1 MTTITIIPLPAFT
14 IIRGS
19 ACFIL
24 NFTNCLGTKI
34 CLKLRIRL
42 CYFFTNQGGEHF
54 YAIEVPIVKL
64 VECLRESGMT
74 DMADNMIAWFKNMPI
89 ISPKQ
94 HLIIPHTK

>member
-1 MTTITIIPLPAFT
+1 MLEIAY
-14 IIRGS
+14 
-19 ACFIL
+19 
-24 NFTNCLGTKI
+24 KI
-34 CLKLRIRL
+34 ML
-42 CYFFTNQGGEHF
+42 FFYNQGGEHF